1 MHLLLTE
8 PGDEPFLLDELRR
21 AFPDA
26 AHGVR
31 AAGLVETDA
40 VIQPEAAPTLA
51 FARQL
56 LPDAEPVTAVS
67 IREWSERL
75 FAAVT
80 ARVPEG
86 QPWRLHLAP
95 HYEAANASLRNPSPQ
110 PSPLLRGRERESERA
125 GAAGAGENRAQFIRE
140 AFQELLRKKRR
151 HLLRALEEVDSPFSE
166 HTTLVQLLLTAPD
179 AGWLSVAPAPQPW
192 QLRRCLWPFV
202 KGELPVAS
210 DKAAPSR
217 AFTKL
222 VEAEQRLGRRIAAGE
237 TCVDLGACPGSW
249 SYVALNRGAR
259 VIAVDRSPLRAD
271 LMANPRLT
279 FHQGDAF
286 KFTPPAP
293 VDWLLCDVIAAPE
306 RSVELVLDWVRQRR
320 CRRFVV
326 TIKFK
331 GHGDYAQLEPL
342 KAALPPLCEEFFLA
356 RLCANK
362 NEACVAGTV
371 RV

>member
-8 PGDEPFLLDELRR
+8 PGDEPFLCDELKRTFVG
-21 AFPDA
+21 AEA
-26 AHGVR
+26 ELLAHGLLR
-31 AAGLVETDA
+31 TDA
-40 VIQPEAAPTLA
+40 VLQSTTPPVLA

-56 LPDAEPVTAVS
+56 LPNAEPVSAAS

-75 FAAVT
+75 FEAV
-80 ARVPEG
+80 ASRLPEG
-86 QPWRLHLAP
+86 QPWRLHLAA
-95 HYEAANASLRNPSPQ
+95 HYGGE
-110 PSPLLRGRERESERA
+110 
-125 GAAGAGENRAQFIRE
+125 GAGENRVRFIRE
-140 AFQELLRKKRR
+140 ALREQLRKRR
-151 HLLRALEEVDSPFSE
+151 RQRLRLLEHAETPFRE
-166 HTTLVQLLLTAPD
+166 TTSLVQLLLTAPD
-179 AGWLSVAPAPQPW
+179 TGFLSVAPAPLPW
-192 QLRRCLWPFV
+192 QLRRCVWPFV

-222 VEAEQRLGRRIAAGE
+222 VEAEQRLGLRIAVDE

-259 VIAVDRSPLRAD
+259 VIAVDRSPLRED

-286 KFTPPAP
+286 KFVPEAP

-306 RSVELVLDWVRQRR
+306 RSVELVLDWARQRR
-320 CRRFVV
+320 CRRFIV

-331 GHGDYAQLEPL
+331 GQSDYGKLEPL
-342 KAALPPLCEEFFLA
+342 KHALPALCKEFFLT

-371 RV
+371 SPAETELAKGPFAADKESV

>member
-1 MHLLLTE
+1 MNLFLTE

-21 AFPDA
+21 ALPDA
-26 AHGVR
+26 GHGTL
-31 AAGLVETDA
+31 AAGLVQSDA
-40 VIQPEAAPTLA
+40 VLQPNAVPTLA

-56 LPDAEPVTAVS
+56 LPNAEAVTAVS

-75 FAAVT
+75 FDAVV

-86 QPWRLHLAP
+86 QPWRLHIAP
-95 HYEAANASLRNPSPQ
+95 HYEAANAISRNPSPR
-110 PSPLLRGRERESERA
+110 PAPLRRGKERESERG
-125 GAAGAGENRAQFIRE
+125 GANGAGENRAQFIRE
-140 AFQELLRKKRR
+140 AFQDLLRKKRR
-151 HLLRALEEVDSPFSE
+151 HLLRALEAVETPFTE
-166 HTTLVQLLLTAPD
+166 RTTLVQLLLTAPE
-179 AGWLSVAPAPQPW
+179 AGFLSLATAPLPQ
-192 QLRRCLWPFV
+192 QLRRCVWPFA

-217 AFTKL
+217 AFAKL
-222 VEAEQRLGRRIAAGE
+222 VEAEQRLGLRIAVGE

-259 VIAVDRSPLRAD
+259 VTAVDRSPLRAD

-286 KFTPPAP
+286 QFTPEQP

-320 CRRFVV
+320 CRRFIV

-331 GHGDYAQLEPL
+331 GHADYAQLEPL
-342 KAALPPLCEEFFLA
+342 KHALPSLCDTFFLT

-362 NEACVAGTV
+362 NEACVAGIV
-371 RV
+371 R

>member
-1 MHLLLTE
+1 MNLFLTE

-26 AHGVR
+26 GHQTLAL
-31 AAGLVETDA
+31 GLVRTDA
-40 VIQPEAAPTLA
+40 VLQPSAMPTMA

-56 LPDAEPVTAVS
+56 LPLSEALNAVS

-75 FAAVT
+75 FEAVV

-86 QPWRLHLAP
+86 QPWRLHVAP
-95 HYEAANASLRNPSPQ
+95 HYEAVNAIPRNPSPR
-110 PSPLLRGRERESERA
+110 PSPLLRERERESERG
-125 GAAGAGENRAQFIRE
+125 GATGAGENRVQFIRD

-151 HLLRALEEVDSPFSE
+151 HLLRALETDETPFTA

-179 AGWLSVAPAPQPW
+179 AGFLSVATAPLPW
-192 QLRRCLWPFV
+192 QLRRCVWPFV
-202 KGELPVAS
+202 KGELPIAS

-222 VEAEQRLGRRIAAGE
+222 VEAEQRLGLRIAAGE

-259 VIAVDRSPLRAD
+259 VTAVDRSPLRAD
-271 LMANPRLT
+271 LMANPHLT

-286 KFTPPAP
+286 KFTPDAP

-331 GHGDYAQLEPL
+331 GHADYAQLEPL
-342 KAALPPLCEEFFLA
+342 KHALPGLCEDFFLA

-371 RV
+371 R

>member
-1 MHLLLTE
+1 MHLILTE

-21 AFPDA
+21 ALPDA
-26 AHGVR
+26 GRVAL
-31 AAGLVETDA
+31 AAGLVQTDA
-40 VIQPEAAPTLA
+40 ELQPDALPTLA

-56 LPDAEPVTAVS
+56 LPNAEALNAVS

-75 FAAVT
+75 FDAIG

-86 QPWRLHLAP
+86 QPWRLHIAP
-95 HYEAANASLRNPSPQ
+95 HYGAANALPRN
-110 PSPLLRGRERESERA
+110 PSPLLRGRERES
-125 GAAGAGENRAQFIRE
+125 GATGAGTNRVQFIRE

-151 HLLRALEEVDSPFSE
+151 HLLRSLEAVETPFTE
-166 HTTLVQLLLTAPD
+166 RTTLVQLLLTAPD
-179 AGWLSVAPAPQPW
+179 TGFLSVAPAPLPW
-192 QLRRCLWPFV
+192 QMRRCVWPFV

-222 VEAEQRLGRRIAAGE
+222 VEAEQRLGLRIAAGE

-259 VIAVDRSPLRAD
+259 AIAVDRSPLRED

-286 KFTPPAP
+286 KFTPDAP

-331 GHGDYAQLEPL
+331 GHGDYVQLEPL
-342 KAALPPLCEEFFLA
+342 KQALPPLCEGFFLT

-362 NEACVAGTV
+362 NEACVAGIM
-371 RV
+371 R